1 MDSLEVYGDCFEPYV
16 CVQQEAIAERYR
28 SEDGLWTPFS
38 ALPVV
43 LIYNTKL
50 LSPGEVADW
59 ADLLQPEFQ
68 GKIAFTDPGVSG
80 SCFTGLV
87 TLLQAVGG
95 DRDETL
101 RQFARQLEGREL
113 DSSGDILA
121 AVSDGSCWVGVTLEE
136 SAWKRVQAGD
146 SIAVVYPRDGTS
158 SVPDGS
164 ALIRGAVHPDNAK
177 RFLDFTVSQEVQQ
190 LLSDQYRRPVRRMWG
205 PIPPC
210 PASPRWF
217 WWITTW
223 PGPVKTTTPILM
235 SWAFYQGGEEEPL
248 RRLLSASFRNR
259 LFAALLGRLPD
270 PPCCCAP
277 PCCCRS
283 SACGWRTGQ
292 GEADGYL
299 DSVGQTLDQ
308 ACRSFSTAA
317 GRPGAGRGALPGPPP
332 GQAPPRERSTAGSW
346 RTSSPPRPWP
356 AWICTTARGTGTCS
370 TRSAAGR
377 SLSPP
382 GGVLYQ
388 ARERAAL
395 TFVAPEDPGTSNSP
409 VLVGAAPLAGPDGA
423 ALDFCWSASTSL
435 TCTGCW
441 TGRWGT
447 AATCCC

>member
-1 MDSLEVYGDCFEPYV
+1 MKKIRGLALGLAAGVLLSGCGAGGGDSGPSPFAPEERDRLVVYTSHKEEVWWPIVREFEERTGIWVDVVTGGTNELLERIAQEAEDPAADVMFGGGVDSLEVYQDCFDPYL
-16 CVQQEAIAERYR
+16 CAGQEDILERYR

-68 GKIAFTDPGVSG
+68 GKVAFTDPGVSG

-121 AVSDGSCWVGVTLEE
+121 AVSSGSCWVGVTLEE

-190 LLSDQYRRPVRRMWG
+190 LLSDQYRRPVREDVG
-205 PIPPC
+205 TN
-210 PASPRWF
+210 PAL
-217 WWITTW
+217 
-223 PGPVKTTTPILM
+223 PGLSEVVLVDYDLAWASENHDAILM
-235 SWAFYQGGEEEPL
+235 SWAFYQGGEEEP
-248 RRLLSASFRNR
+248 
-259 LFAALLGRLPD
+259 
-270 PPCCCAP
+270 
-277 PCCCRS
+277 
-283 SACGWRTGQ
+283 
-292 GEADGYL
+292 
-299 DSVGQTLDQ
+299 
-308 ACRSFSTAA
+308 
-317 GRPGAGRGALPGPPP
+317 
-332 GQAPPRERSTAGSW
+332 
-346 RTSSPPRPWP
+346 
-356 AWICTTARGTGTCS
+356 
-370 TRSAAGR
+370 
-377 SLSPP
+377 
-382 GGVLYQ
+382 
-388 ARERAAL
+388 
-395 TFVAPEDPGTSNSP
+395 
-409 VLVGAAPLAGPDGA
+409 
-423 ALDFCWSASTSL
+423 
-435 TCTGCW
+435 
-441 TGRWGT
+441 
-447 AATCCC
+447 

>member
-1 MDSLEVYGDCFEPYV
+1 MAHRPGIRGAHGIWVDVVTGGTNELLSRIAQEAEAPAADVMFGGGVDSLEVYGDCFEPYV

-121 AVSDGSCWVGVTLEE
+121 AVSSGSCWVGVTLEE
-136 SAWKRVQAGD
+136 SAWETGAGGGQHRGGL
-146 SIAVVYPRDGTS
+146 PPGRTS

-190 LLSDQYRRPVRRMWG
+190 LLSDQYRRPVREDVG
-205 PIPPC
+205 TN
-210 PASPRWF
+210 PAL
-217 WWITTW
+217 
-223 PGPVKTTTPILM
+223 PGLSEVVLVDYDLAWASENHDAILM
-235 SWAFYQGGEEEPL
+235 SWAFYQGGGGGAM

-259 LFAALLGRLPD
+259 LFAALLA
-270 PPCCCAP
+270 AP
-277 PCCCRS
+277 PLIPLLLC
-283 SACGWRTGQ
+283 SALLLQIFRLRMEDRAQ

-308 ACRSFSTAA
+308 ACRSFSSAA
-317 GRPGAGRGALPGPPP
+317 AALERDGVLS
-332 GQAPPRERSTAGSW
+332 QALLQGSPSQGEVY
-346 RTSSPPRPWP
+346 RLFLEDVQSAQTL
-356 AWICTTARGTGTCS
+356 ARLDLYDSQGNWYCS

-377 SLSPP
+377 SLSPQW
-382 GGVLYQ
+382 GVLYQ
-388 ARERAAL
+388 ARERA
-395 TFVAPEDPGTSNSP
+395 
-409 VLVGAAPLAGPDGA
+409 GP
-423 ALDFCWSASTSL
+423 
-435 TCTGCW
+435 
-441 TGRWGT
+441 
-447 AATCCC
+447 

>member
-1 MDSLEVYGDCFEPYV
+1 MKNMRGLALGLAAVLLLSGCGAGADSSGSSFAPAEEDRLVVYTSHKEEVWWPIVREFEERTGIWVDVVTGGTNELLSRIAQEAEAPAADVMFGGGVDSLEVYGDCFEPYV

-146 SIAVVYPRDGTS
+146 SIAVVYPGTGPARYPTAAPS
-158 SVPDGS
+158 SGAPSTQTTPSGFWILPS
-164 ALIRGAVHPDNAK
+164 A
-177 RFLDFTVSQEVQQ
+177 
-190 LLSDQYRRPVRRMWG
+190 RRCSSCSPTSTAARCGRMWG

-223 PGPVKTTTPILM
+223 PGPVKTTTP
-235 SWAFYQGGEEEPL
+235 S
-248 RRLLSASFRNR
+248 
-259 LFAALLGRLPD
+259 
-270 PPCCCAP
+270 
-277 PCCCRS
+277 
-283 SACGWRTGQ
+283 
-292 GEADGYL
+292 
-299 DSVGQTLDQ
+299 
-308 ACRSFSTAA
+308 
-317 GRPGAGRGALPGPPP
+317 
-332 GQAPPRERSTAGSW
+332 
-346 RTSSPPRPWP
+346 
-356 AWICTTARGTGTCS
+356 
-370 TRSAAGR
+370 
-377 SLSPP
+377 
-382 GGVLYQ
+382 
-388 ARERAAL
+388 
-395 TFVAPEDPGTSNSP
+395 
-409 VLVGAAPLAGPDGA
+409 
-423 ALDFCWSASTSL
+423 
-435 TCTGCW
+435 
-441 TGRWGT
+441 
-447 AATCCC
+447 

>member
-1 MDSLEVYGDCFEPYV
+1 MEKRGYLGILTAVLLLTGCTAGGGEAQEASLAPSEEQRLVVYTSHKEEVWQPIVREFEERTGIWVDVVTGGTNELLARIEEEAEHPNADVMFGGGVDSLQVYADCFEPYR
-16 CVQQEAIAERYR
+16 CAEWEEIGAQYR

-38 ALPVV
+38 SLPVV

-121 AVSDGSCWVGVTLEE
+121 AVSSGSCWVGVTLEE

-190 LLSDQYRRPVRRMWG
+190 LLSDQYRRPVREDVG
-205 PIPPC
+205 TN
-210 PASPRWF
+210 PAL
-217 WWITTW
+217 
-223 PGPVKTTTPILM
+223 PGLSEVVLVDYDLAWASENHDAILM
-235 SWAFYQGGEEEPL
+235 SWAFYQGGEEEP
-248 RRLLSASFRNR
+248 
-259 LFAALLGRLPD
+259 
-270 PPCCCAP
+270 
-277 PCCCRS
+277 
-283 SACGWRTGQ
+283 
-292 GEADGYL
+292 
-299 DSVGQTLDQ
+299 
-308 ACRSFSTAA
+308 
-317 GRPGAGRGALPGPPP
+317 
-332 GQAPPRERSTAGSW
+332 
-346 RTSSPPRPWP
+346 
-356 AWICTTARGTGTCS
+356 
-370 TRSAAGR
+370 
-377 SLSPP
+377 
-382 GGVLYQ
+382 
-388 ARERAAL
+388 
-395 TFVAPEDPGTSNSP
+395 
-409 VLVGAAPLAGPDGA
+409 
-423 ALDFCWSASTSL
+423 
-435 TCTGCW
+435 
-441 TGRWGT
+441 
-447 AATCCC
+447 

>member
-1 MDSLEVYGDCFEPYV
+1 MKNMRGLALGLAAVLLLSGCGAGADSSGSSFAPAEEDRLVVYTSHKEEVWWPIVREFEERTGIWV
-16 CVQQEAIAERYR
+16 DVVTGGTNELLSRIAQEAEGSRRRRDVRGRCGQSGGLWRLLRALCVRPAGGHR
-28 SEDGLWTPFS
+28 GALSLRGRLWTPFS

-121 AVSDGSCWVGVTLEE
+121 AVSSGSCWVGVTLEE

-190 LLSDQYRRPVRRMWG
+190 LLSDQYRRPVREDVG
-205 PIPPC
+205 TN
-210 PASPRWF
+210 PAL
-217 WWITTW
+217 
-223 PGPVKTTTPILM
+223 PGLSEVVLVDYDLAWASENHDAILM
-235 SWAFYQGGEEEPL
+235 SWAFYQGGEEEP
-248 RRLLSASFRNR
+248 
-259 LFAALLGRLPD
+259 
-270 PPCCCAP
+270 
-277 PCCCRS
+277 
-283 SACGWRTGQ
+283 
-292 GEADGYL
+292 
-299 DSVGQTLDQ
+299 
-308 ACRSFSTAA
+308 
-317 GRPGAGRGALPGPPP
+317 
-332 GQAPPRERSTAGSW
+332 
-346 RTSSPPRPWP
+346 
-356 AWICTTARGTGTCS
+356 
-370 TRSAAGR
+370 
-377 SLSPP
+377 
-382 GGVLYQ
+382 
-388 ARERAAL
+388 
-395 TFVAPEDPGTSNSP
+395 
-409 VLVGAAPLAGPDGA
+409 
-423 ALDFCWSASTSL
+423 
-435 TCTGCW
+435 
-441 TGRWGT
+441 
-447 AATCCC
+447 